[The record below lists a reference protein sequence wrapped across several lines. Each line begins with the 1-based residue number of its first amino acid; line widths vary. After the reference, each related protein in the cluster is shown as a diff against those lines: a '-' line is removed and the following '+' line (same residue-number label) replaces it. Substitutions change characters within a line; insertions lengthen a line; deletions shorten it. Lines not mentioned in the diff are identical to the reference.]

1 MEKLSQ
7 DWKPKSSLTMITT
20 AVMLATFVEV
30 LNTSI
35 ANVALKYIA
44 GSFSISNDESL
55 WIVDYLFSSSYVS
68 GGTSSVNYSFGYWLL
83 SSNPGSS
90 YYSQSVNYDSYIN
103 SGNTDNGSYGIRPVI
118 TVLKAELLRAME

>member
-1 MEKLSQ
+1 MAQEFMEAE
-7 DWKPKSSLTMITT
+7 WKPKASLNLITI

-55 WIVDYLFSSSYVS
+55 WIVTIFLIACSILLPATDWCCNVFGRKKFFLFVFVVQNSHYL
-68 GGTSSVNYSFGYWLL
+68 
-83 SSNPGSS
+83 
-90 YYSQSVNYDSYIN
+90 
-103 SGNTDNGSYGIRPVI
+103 
-118 TVLKAELLRAME
+118 VL

>member
-1 MEKLSQ
+1 MSAETYESN
-7 DWKPKSSLTMITT
+7 WKPKASLALITI

-55 WIVDYLFSSSYVS
+55 WIVTIFLIACSVLLPATDYCCTTFGRKNLFY
-68 GGTSSVNYSFGYWLL
+68 F
-83 SSNPGSS
+83 
-90 YYSQSVNYDSYIN
+90 
-103 SGNTDNGSYGIRPVI
+103 R
-118 TVLKAELLRAME
+118 

>member
-1 MEKLSQ
+1 MQDIMECE
-7 DWKPKSSLTMITT
+7 WKPKASLNLITI

-55 WIVDYLFSSSYVS
+55 WIVTIFLIACSILLPATDWCSNVFGRKKFFEPSSKRAKRS
-68 GGTSSVNYSFGYWLL
+68 TSFSFG
-83 SSNPGSS
+83 
-90 YYSQSVNYDSYIN
+90 
-103 SGNTDNGSYGIRPVI
+103 
-118 TVLKAELLRAME
+118 